1 MRVRPAKLRE
11 AGGAASED
19 TSPWPRHDCFG
30 PRLRGAIPD
39 RFACPDAKQSVM
51 RLRYALR
58 RHAKATRRPRTPSL
72 RTQAKY
78 LSREMSEQFGL
89 ALRDARLRAGLTQKD
104 VAKRAHVNQTY
115 VCRLELGWQK
125 LTVESMSLLA
135 GAVGL
140 NVVGAP
146 RRG

>member
-1 MRVRPAKLRE
+1 MLAE
-11 AGGAASED
+11 G
-19 TSPWPRHDCFG
+19 
-30 PRLRGAIPD
+30 
-39 RFACPDAKQSVM
+39 
-51 RLRYALR
+51 
-58 RHAKATRRPRTPSL
+58 TPQPVQKSL

-78 LSREMSEQFGL
+78 LSIEMSEQFGL

-104 VAKRAHVNQTY
+104 VAKRARVSQTY
-115 VCRLELGWQK
+115 VSRLELGWQR

-140 NVVGAP
+140 NIAANA